1 MAMIYFDNAA
11 TSWPKPATVCAAL
24 SDYFGEAG
32 GNPGRS
38 SHRMSVAAARVVENA
53 REVLAEL
60 FHANDPSRVVFTQNA
75 THALNLALYGLLHS
89 GDHVVT
95 TSIEHNSVMRPL
107 RHLETLGVELTV
119 VACTQD
125 GILDLK
131 TVRHAL
137 RPGTRL
143 LVTTHGSNVVGTL
156 TPLGALAALAREQGI
171 LHLVDA
177 AQTAGAIL
185 IDVQEMG
192 LDLLAF
198 SGHKGLLGP
207 TGTGGLYIREGI
219 VLTPLVR
226 GGTGSDSAHETQP
239 EFLPDVY
246 ESGTLNVA
254 GIAGLGAGVRFLSE
268 IGIEA
273 VKTHERK
280 LVAQF
285 LAGASE
291 ISGITLYGPR
301 DAELQCGV
309 VSFNVAGAMPSE
321 VGLILDESFGIMA
334 RTGLHCAPS
343 AHRTLGTF
351 PTGTVRFGFG
361 WFNTPGEVDVALK
374 ALREI
379 AVWATAGCMKSR
391 QPEGVPMKTMSG
403 AARGEGA
410 PQAERDL

>member
-1 MAMIYFDNAA
+1 MAMTIYFDNAA
-11 TSWPKPATVCAAL
+11 TSWPKPSAVRAAL

-38 SHRMSVAAARVVENA
+38 GHRMSIAAARIVENA
-53 REVLAEL
+53 REVLANL

-75 THALNLALYGLLHS
+75 THALNLALYGLLHP

-95 TSIEHNSVMRPL
+95 TSMEHNSVMRPL

-119 VACTQD
+119 VACNAD
-125 GILDLK
+125 GMLDLNS
-131 TVRHAL
+131 VRRAL

-156 TPLGALAALAREQGI
+156 APVGALAALAREQGI
-171 LHLVDA
+171 LYLVDA
-177 AQTAGAIL
+177 AQTVGSVPV
-185 IDVQEMG
+185 DVQEMG

-207 TGTGGLYIREGI
+207 TGTGGLYIREG
-219 VLTPLVR
+219 VALAPLMR
-226 GGTGSDSAHETQP
+226 GGTGSDSASETQP
-239 EFLPDVY
+239 EFLPDAY

-254 GIAGLGAGVRFLSE
+254 GIAGLAAGVRFLSE

-273 VKTHERK
+273 VMAHERK

-285 LAGASE
+285 LTGASE
-291 ISGITLYGPR
+291 IPGITVYGPKDEAR
-301 DAELQCGV
+301 QCGV
-309 VSFNVAGAMPSE
+309 VSFNVAGTVPSE
-321 VGLILDESFGIMA
+321 VGLLLDESFGIMA

-343 AHRTLGTF
+343 AHHSLGTF
-351 PTGTVRFGFG
+351 PTGTVRFSFG
-361 WFNTPGEVDVALK
+361 WFNTPSEVAAALE

-379 AVWATAGCMKSR
+379 AVWATKS
-391 QPEGVPMKTMSG
+391 
-403 AARGEGA
+403 AAISA
-410 PQAERDL
+410 MRDE